1 MKIGH
6 CKIASPGFLVYYFFF
21 SDISKNSSFPYPV
34 IRSCIT
40 CRDLLKALIGLW
52 RLRMVSQ
59 LRSVTNTPEK
69 YICHLRKEIKSTMTS
84 VVQWSHKRKKEK
96 KKRYENI
103 NAATTRFPRTS
114 AASAVRDGHGSNQIG
129 FLVFIFIYIYIYI

>member
-1 MKIGH
+1 M
-6 CKIASPGFLVYYFFF
+6 P
-21 SDISKNSSFPYPV
+21 
-34 IRSCIT
+34 
-40 CRDLLKALIGLW
+40 
-52 RLRMVSQ
+52 
-59 LRSVTNTPEK
+59 PEK
-69 YICHLRKEIKSTMTS
+69 RNKVDNDIGGA
-84 VVQWSHKRKKEK
+84 VVAQKKERKK